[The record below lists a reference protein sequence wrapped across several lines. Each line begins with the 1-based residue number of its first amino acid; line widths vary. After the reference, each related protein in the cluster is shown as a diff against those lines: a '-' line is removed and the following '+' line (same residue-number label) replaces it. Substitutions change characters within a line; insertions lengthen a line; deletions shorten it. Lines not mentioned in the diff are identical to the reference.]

1 MKTLKQILRCRRGA
15 VVVLMAAA
23 VVGLTGMAALAVDA
37 GMLYLNKY
45 QLANAAD
52 AAALAGAQELPGRP
66 TKRFLLRQASL
77 PPTANQ
83 ELLPITSSRFCRRT
97 IRRSP

>member
-23 VVGLTGMAALAVDA
+23 VVGLTGMAAWHDA
-37 GMLYLNKY
+37 GMLYLTKY

-52 AAALAGAQELPGRP
+52 AAALAGAQELPEDP
-66 TKRFLLRQASL
+66 TMRSPRRQAS
-77 PPTANQ
+77 PPTAKP